1 MRREINGIAYSIKN
15 TMRSRRV
22 LIAIDSGGQVTVSK
36 SPRISI
42 ASIQRMIA
50 EKFSWIQD
58 KLREQA
64 SRPQKLL
71 AQHSIEDFKENK
83 ENARVLVNA
92 RLLYFNAFYN
102 CDIGRI
108 SIRNQKSRWGSCS
121 SKGNLNFNYKIV
133 FLPTELA
140 DYIIVHE
147 LCHLVEMNHSKR
159 FWLLVS
165 QIIPDYKERQNKI
178 RLF

>member
-1 MRREINGIAYSIKN
+1 MRREINGIPYNIKN

-22 LIAIDSGGQVTVSK
+22 LIAIDNGGQVTVSK

-42 ASIQRMIA
+42 ASVQQMLV
-50 EKFSWIQD
+50 EKFLWIQG

-64 SRPQKLL
+64 LKPKKIL
-71 AQHSIEDFKENK
+71 AQYSIKDFKENK
-83 ENARVLVNA
+83 EKARALVHA
-92 RLLYFNAFYN
+92 RLKHFNIFYS

-121 SKGNLNFNYKIV
+121 STGNLNFNYKIV
-133 FLPTELA
+133 FLPIELV

-147 LCHLVEMNHSKR
+147 LCHLKEMNHGKR
-159 FWLLVS
+159 FWALVS
-165 QIIPDYKERQNKI
+165 QTIPDYKERQNRI